1 MRGRFCPCDLQT
13 LRFEFDP
20 IVDAVVEQRP
30 GEQDESVIEQ
40 GPKRDAPEPERK
52 HLAADEVVVK
62 LEKDAVGFAPDS
74 SAGERNCDD
83 EKGGSK
89 RRHPVRSRNPIEET
103 KRQGQKKAD

>member
-1 MRGRFCPCDLQT
+1 
-13 LRFEFDP
+13 
-20 IVDAVVEQRP
+20 
-30 GEQDESVIEQ
+30 
-40 GPKRDAPEPERK
+40 
-52 HLAADEVVVK
+52 
-62 LEKDAVGFAPDS
+62 VGFAPDS